1 MSVPTNIF
9 LVGPMGAGKSTI
21 GRHLAELLG
30 KSFYDADE
38 EIEKRTGASIAWIF
52 DIEGE
57 PGFRKRES
65 TVLEELTRRKDV
77 VVATGGGAI
86 LKEENRALLKA
97 RGTVVY
103 LAADIETLAQRTRR
117 DRARP
122 LLQTADRRRRIED
135 LMEERDPLYR
145 ATADVTV
152 ATSRRSPMSV
162 ARKIMAALQSLHAHE
177 DA

>member
-1 MSVPTNIF
+1 MTAVLAYLPAMSIPTNIF

-65 TVLEELTRRKDV
+65 AVLEELTQHENV
-77 VVATGGGAI
+77 VVEIG
-86 LKEENRALLKA
+86 RAH
-97 RGTVVY
+97 V
-103 LAADIETLAQRTRR
+103 
-117 DRARP
+117 
-122 LLQTADRRRRIED
+122 
-135 LMEERDPLYR
+135 
-145 ATADVTV
+145 
-152 ATSRRSPMSV
+152 
-162 ARKIMAALQSLHAHE
+162 
-177 DA
+177 

>member
-1 MSVPTNIF
+1 MSVPANIF

-38 EIEKRTGASIAWIF
+38 EIEKRTGATIAWIF

-65 TVLEELTRRKDV
+65 AVLEDLTRRENV

-86 LKEENRALLKA
+86 LNEENRALLKA

-103 LAADIETLAQRTRR
+103 LAADIDTLAQRTRR
-117 DRARP
+117 DRMRP
-122 LLQTADRRRRIED
+122 LLQTSDRRQRIED

-152 ATSRRSPMSV
+152 ATSRRSPVSV
-162 ARKIMAALQSLHAHE
+162 AREIRAALQSLHAHE